1 MKKGLLVVLALFAIV
16 AMSFNL
22 KTKSTSFEVQE
33 FVNYDNQM
41 TYVMSLD
48 SPDVDEPYEDEPVE
62 DESESESGDED
73 E

>member
-22 KTKSTSFEVQE
+22 KTKSASFEVQE

-62 DESESESGDED
+62 DESEVEDED

>member
-1 MKKGLLVVLALFAIV
+1 MKKRLLVVVALFAIV

-22 KTKSTSFEVQE
+22 KTKSTSFEAQE
-33 FVNYDNQM
+33 FVNYDTQM

-62 DESESESGDED
+62 DESEVEDED